1 VAEPVN
7 VLYCESN
14 VDGTIGGSHYCL
26 LYLVENLDR
35 AAFTP
40 IVRFYED
47 HALVPRFREAAE
59 TIVQP
64 RQPPVS
70 WGARSRGALGA
81 PVRLARRG
89 VNALK
94 ALQQFREEV
103 RFLKERRIG
112 IVHLNNSIVRHH
124 DWKLASLIAG
134 VPCVSHER
142 GLPQYSGLSKRL
154 GGRMALLIA
163 MSQWIADHMLAGGV
177 APHNVV
183 VMYDGVDTTKLE
195 VPRPVAELRRTWEVA
210 PDQPVIGIVGN
221 VRLWKGQDIV
231 MRALVD
237 IAKAFP
243 DVVCFFVGASSTSVH
258 DAAFLADLKRL
269 VAENGLERNVRFT
282 GYQKDTA
289 AFVQMMDVVIHASRD
304 PEPFGMVGLEAMA
317 QRKPLVGS
325 GAGGMTEIIVDGVTG
340 YQFPPGDHDV
350 LAERVTRLLRDRAL
364 AASMG
369 ERGYARLKEQFTL
382 GQYMEQIHAAY
393 RRLLGRS
400 PSTLHAENLAA
411 AQRGEP
417 VPVGQRSS

>member
-1 VAEPVN
+1 MPEPVN

-35 AAFTP
+35 RAFTP

-47 HALVPRFREAAE
+47 HALVPRFRAAAE
-59 TIVQP
+59 TIVEP
-64 RQPPVS
+64 RKPPVS

-94 ALQQFREEV
+94 ALSQFREQV

-124 DWKLASLIAG
+124 DWKLASLVAG

-142 GLPQYSGLSKRL
+142 GLPVYSGTSKRL
-154 GGRMALLIA
+154 GARMALLIA
-163 MSQWIADHMLAGGV
+163 MSQWIADHMVKGGV
-177 APHNVV
+177 SPHNIV
-183 VMYDGVDTTKLE
+183 VMYDGIDAAKLE
-195 VPRPVAELRRTWEVA
+195 GPRPVAELRRTWEVS

-221 VRLWKGQDIV
+221 VRVWKGQDIV
-231 MRALVD
+231 MRALID
-237 IAKAFP
+237 IVEAFP
-243 DVVCFFVGASSTSVH
+243 DVVCFFVGASSTSSH
-258 DAAFLADLKRL
+258 DAVFMADLKRL
-269 VAENGLERNVRFT
+269 AADHGLERNVRFT
-282 GYQKDTA
+282 GYQKDTP

-340 YQFPPGDHDV
+340 YQFPPGDHQA

-364 AASMG
+364 AAAMG
-369 ERGYARLKEQFTL
+369 ERGYARLKEHFSL
-382 GQYMEQIHAAY
+382 DQYMAQIHAAY
-393 RRLLGRS
+393 GRLLGRT
-400 PSTLHAENLAA
+400 PSSLHAENLAA
-411 AQRGEP
+411 AKRGEA
-417 VPVGQRSS
+417 VPVGQRPS